1 MQPCR
6 APRAARTA
14 MCLAALSMPL
24 AVVAADDAMFFEAVP
39 LVLTASR
46 LPQAAADA
54 PAPITVIDRQL
65 IDDSGFTELHDLLRL
80 VPGFMVADWAG
91 GSPTV
96 ANHGLGD
103 AYGRRL
109 KVMIDGRTV
118 NNPFWGNV
126 DWQDLPLRVDDV
138 ERIEVV
144 RGPNG
149 AAYGANAFQ
158 GVINIITR
166 SARTESGTA
175 VTLRAGHREANEVA
189 ARLSGPRT
197 EALAWRISASRRTAD
212 NFMPYQGE
220 SGEKIERSVAN
231 LQIAIQPTLRDELHL
246 QAGATTGFNLSGVVG
261 SLSDPFGKTRIGR
274 NYLQLGWT
282 RTLGP
287 ESELSLQY
295 HHQDRSERKSWA
307 IPFRGIDIPTDLDL
321 DSRRDDL
328 ELQFTQRLSPA
339 WHILLGAGLRHDAV
353 KSQRYF
359 TANDDFG
366 GTQWQL
372 FSSLTWRPSERLAVN
387 LGGNLEHHY
396 FSGKLFSPR
405 AAVNYR
411 LDHYASLRAS
421 TGISYRAPQAWE
433 SRSFETV
440 GEGGRVLAIGYW
452 AALPLQPERVRFVEL
467 GFAGRIATLSLDLDA
482 RVFREAYDNYIDDQ
496 ACRFASG
503 NCGFAAPPGY
513 VGAPP
518 SYSGT
523 LNKSYVFYFG
533 NNGAVTTTGAEFR
546 ADWRKPGWGRV
557 VLSQAFVNIENTGL
571 PGQDIDLEASAPDS
585 MTSLLIAAE
594 LPAGWRASLGFY
606 HATRMKWLN
615 DGDVIP
621 SHGRTDLKL
630 SRRFG
635 KTGRESEFA
644 LTLQSLEG
652 DYADFHEGNY
662 LHESGVLASL
672 KLAW

>member
-6 APRAARTA
+6 APSAAA
-14 MCLAALSMPL
+14 VAACLAALCTSPS
-24 AVVAADDAMFFEAVP
+24 AGAADDSVFFGEIP

-46 LPQAAADA
+46 LSQASSDA

-80 VPGFMVADWAG
+80 VPGFLVADWAT

-109 KVMIDGRTV
+109 KVLIDGRTV
-118 NNPFWGNV
+118 NDPFWGNV
-126 DWQDLPLRVDDV
+126 DWQDLPIRVDDV

-166 SARTESGTA
+166 SPRTESGSTI
-175 VTLRAGHREANEVA
+175 TLRGGHREAHELA
-189 ARLSGPRT
+189 ARISGQRT
-197 EALAWRISASRRTAD
+197 DALAWRVTASRRTAD
-212 NFMPYQGE
+212 NFLPFDGE
-220 SGEKIERSVAN
+220 PGEKIERSVAN
-231 LQIAIQPTLRDELHL
+231 LQVVYQPTVRDELRL
-246 QAGATTGFNLSGVVG
+246 QAGATTGFNLSGAVG
-261 SLSDPFGKTRIGR
+261 DLSNPFGKTQIRS

-282 RTLGP
+282 RTLAP
-287 ESELSLQY
+287 ESELSLEY
-295 HHQDRSERKSWA
+295 HHQDHGNRKSWI
-307 IPFRGIDIPTDLDL
+307 IPYGGVDVHTDQDL
-321 DSRRDDL
+321 ESRRDDI
-328 ELQFTQRLSPA
+328 ELQFSHRLSPA
-339 WHILLGAGLRHDAV
+339 WHILAGAGVRHD
-353 KSQRYF
+353 STTSMRYF
-359 TANDDFG
+359 STGKTYG
-366 GTQWQL
+366 GTQWQV
-372 FSSLTWRPSERLAVN
+372 FSSLTWKPSERWAVN

-396 FSGKLFSPR
+396 FSGDLFSPR
-405 AAVNYR
+405 IAVNYA
-411 LDHYASLRAS
+411 LDNHASLRAS

-440 GEGGRVLAIGYW
+440 SLNGQVLAIGYW
-452 AALPLQPERVRFVEL
+452 AALPLEPERVRFIEL
-467 GFAGRIATLSLDLDA
+467 GFAGRVAPLSLELDA
-482 RVFREAYDNYIDDQ
+482 RFFREAYDNYIDDQ
-496 ACRFASG
+496 ACRFSRG
-503 NCGFAAPPGY
+503 TCRFAPPPGY
-513 VGAPP
+513 L
-518 SYSGT
+518 GT
-523 LNKSYVFYFG
+523 LNNTSVFYFG
-533 NNGAVTTTGAEFR
+533 NNGAVTTTGFELR
-546 ADWRKPGWGRV
+546 ADWRRPGWGRV

-571 PGQDIDLEASAPDS
+571 PGQDIDLESSAPDS

-594 LPAGWRASLGFY
+594 LPAGWRASIGFY

-635 KTGRESEFA
+635 KAG
-644 LTLQSLEG
+644 
-652 DYADFHEGNY
+652 HEN
-662 LHESGVLASL
+662 
-672 KLAW
+672 